1 MPTPNKIHL
10 GPNLRGRLSLHRYDL
25 TDLVY
30 MTNADMVDWINVRIN
45 DIMGDRKERFVP
57 ALMIIAAMAKEL
69 DGI

>member
-30 MTNADMVDWINVRIN
+30 MTNAVANEN
-45 DIMGDRKERFVP
+45 TY
-57 ALMIIAAMAKEL
+57 ALTRNAIRE
-69 DGI
+69 GIFEAIEYEQ